1 MAKVTINPG
10 VCGLITSAEAVS
22 EDGME
27 VELHVKSGCKAVSGM
42 MEALGNTFDGYELCL
57 GKPGTGPLYEYAAE
71 HFPGHC
77 ACPAIAGIIKAAEV
91 ACGLALPRDVSIVFE
106 TKE

>member
-27 VELHVKSGCKAVSGM
+27 VELHVKSGAR
-42 MEALGNTFDGYELCL
+42 
-57 GKPGTGPLYEYAAE
+57 P
-71 HFPGHC
+71 FP
-77 ACPAIAGIIKAAEV
+77 A
-91 ACGLALPRDVSIVFE
+91 
-106 TKE
+106 